1 MTTAPTARFRSPR
14 RHRLIRL
21 ALACVA
27 TSLALLSTALP
38 ATATTDTD
46 TATAHLMWLQ
56 CNDEHEAFSDEIRV
70 TRPPNTFP
78 IGSWNN
84 VDGGDRLWFP
94 TWAQRQHFGNELVL
108 NLLEDDSGSLE
119 YLGAFTIKESLAGA
133 GEQDLVIR
141 GNDYEYVL
149 HYFVTPTLD

>member
-1 MTTAPTARFRSPR
+1 MTTASTARPKFHR
-14 RHRLIRL
+14 RHLLIRI

-27 TSLALLSTALP
+27 ATLTLLSTALP
-38 ATATTDTD
+38 ATAETY

-70 TRPPNTFP
+70 KRPPNPFP

-94 TWAQRQHFGNELVL
+94 EWAQRQHFSSQLVL

-119 YLGAFTIKESLAGA
+119 YLGAFTIEESWAGT
-133 GEQDLVIR
+133 GEHELFVR
-141 GNDYEYVL
+141 GGDYEYVL
-149 HYFVTPTLD
+149 HFFVTPTLD